1 MTKQEKIER
10 YVQIGGKWR
19 KVDRVPD
26 MVEVVRCK
34 DCKHLCEN
42 DGYYFC
48 NAIGIAFGDKSNWFC
63 ADGEREEQNDDTR
76 ESNRNIKSKL

>member
-10 YVQIGGKWR
+10 YVQVGGKWR

-34 DCKHLCEN
+34 SCKWYFERNEESGMCFNTLNSVTHTAPEWYCK
-42 DGYYFC
+42 DG
-48 NAIGIAFGDKSNWFC
+48 K
-63 ADGEREEQNDDTR
+63 EQNDDTR
-76 ESNRNIKSKL
+76 ESNRDFKG